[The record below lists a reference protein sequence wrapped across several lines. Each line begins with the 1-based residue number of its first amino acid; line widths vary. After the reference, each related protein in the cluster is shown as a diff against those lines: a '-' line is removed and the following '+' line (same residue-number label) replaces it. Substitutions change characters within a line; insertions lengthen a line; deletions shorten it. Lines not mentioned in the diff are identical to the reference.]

1 MIRPVA
7 AATSPACPA
16 ATPWPESL
24 GGTPA
29 VAVID
34 AALARGRL
42 SHSLLLTGSDLELLE
57 QVAWGI
63 ADRLLNVSE
72 SSAPFPPAQHPDCHE
87 LRPAGKMRQISA
99 DATRTLI
106 GKVQVSA
113 TVSPRKVAILHE
125 ADRMNL
131 AAANIFL
138 KTLEEPPANTTLLLL
153 TTKPY
158 SLLPTIRSRVLQF
171 RFPVAA
177 ALAGIDGWP
186 AWIADYQAWLGQLEA
201 GVADRKAAA
210 ESLFG
215 VYGLVSRF
223 SALLDFATGQAWK
236 REKERMSVEL
246 EEDEEAARETGIAN
260 GIRSRL
266 FAEIAAATRA
276 FALPRLSEGDEIS
289 RRNLAAAIG
298 RLEQSAGLLRVN
310 LNEAA
315 ALEYFLLFSLRLWS
329 RR

>member
-1 MIRPVA
+1 MA
-7 AATSPACPA
+7 AATSPARPPA
-16 ATPWPESL
+16 APWPEAL

-29 VAVID
+29 VAVIE

-42 SHSLLLTGSDLELLE
+42 SHSLLLTGSDLALLE
-57 QVAWGI
+57 QVALGI
-63 ADRLLNVSE
+63 ADRLLNVPD
-72 SSAPFPPAQHPDCHE
+72 SSAPFPAAQHPDCHE

-177 ALAGIDGWP
+177 TLAGIDGWT
-186 AWIADYQAWLGQLEA
+186 AWIGDYQAWLGQLES

-210 ESLFG
+210 ESVFG

-223 SALLDFATGQAWK
+223 SALLDFATGEAWK
-236 REKERMSVEL
+236 REKERITVEL

-260 GIRSRL
+260 GIRARL
-266 FAEIAAATRA
+266 FSEIAAATRA
-276 FALPRLSEGDEIS
+276 FALPRLCEGDEVS
-289 RRNLAAAIG
+289 RRTLASAIA

-315 ALEYFLLFSLRLWS
+315 ALEHFLLFSLRLWS